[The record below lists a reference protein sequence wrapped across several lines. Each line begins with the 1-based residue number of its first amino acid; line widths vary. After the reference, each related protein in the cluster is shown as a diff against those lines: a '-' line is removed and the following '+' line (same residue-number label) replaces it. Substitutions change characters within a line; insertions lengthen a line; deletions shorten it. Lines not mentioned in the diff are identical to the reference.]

1 MNSDKLFIEVMQGM
15 QDLTRLFEKALAVER
30 KLYEDFKVLHQQG
43 IPQDLMPTLDV
54 QADRLHET
62 FIRLGACNEWTNI

>member
-1 MNSDKLFIEVMQGM
+1 MNSDKLFVEVMQGM

-30 KLYEDFKVLHQQG
+30 KLYVDFKALYQQG
-43 IPQDLMPTLDV
+43 IPLDIMPTLDV
-54 QADRLHET
+54 QADRLHEA